1 MVYLNECIEMKKPI
15 IGFTLD
21 VEKPG
26 GYSKFDWYA
35 IRKNYLDAIEQ
46 LGGIAFPL
54 SHNLKNIESSVSIID
69 GLIITGGNFSISPS
83 LYGEKTSRFSKNQKN
98 ERTIFEYKICKKS
111 LKKNIPVLGICGGEQ
126 LLNVYFGGTL
136 IQNIKT
142 TFPNALN
149 HEQRKPRNK
158 TSHSVLINKSSKLYK
173 IIKQDHIKVNSAHY
187 QSVNIPGKNIIVSG
201 KSDDGIIESIENN
214 DYKWCIGVQWHP
226 EFLITKADKLILK
239 NFIYCANNI

>member
-1 MVYLNECIEMKKPI
+1 MKKPI

-26 GYSKFDWYA
+26 GYSKFYWYA

-54 SHNLKNIESSVSIID
+54 SHNLNNIKNYINIID
-69 GLIITGGNFSISPS
+69 GLIITGGNFSISPA
-83 LYGEKTSRFSKNQKN
+83 LYGEKTSKFSKNQKN
-98 ERTIFEYKICKKS
+98 ERTEFEYNICKKS

-149 HEQRKPRNK
+149 HEQIEPRNK
-158 TSHSVLINKSSKLYK
+158 TSHSVSINKSSKLYK
-173 IIKQDHIKVNSAHY
+173 IIKQDRIEVNSAHY
-187 QSVNIPGKNIIVSG
+187 QSVNIVGKNITISG
-201 KSDDGIIESIENN
+201 KSIDGIIESIENN
-214 DYKWCIGVQWHP
+214 NYKWCIGVQWHP

-239 NFIYCANNI
+239 NFIYCANKIK